1 MRAAFKEKNMLW
13 NLLTSAA
20 ESVSAS
26 DSEGKTSGCG
36 GGWGIWVMVGIFALI
51 MLVMSFMSKRSQK
64 KRQEEVMKEHQALR
78 PGNKVKTIGGIC
90 GVVVEICPEDN
101 TFVLETGTEASGK
114 SYLKFDMQAIYMSDA
129 LATQEAPVEE
139 PSGEVPAT
147 EEPVFE
153 EGDAPVAEETEE
165 APAEEKSDAE

>member
-1 MRAAFKEKNMLW
+1 MLW

-20 ESVSAS
+20 ESVVGS
-26 DSEGKTSGCG
+26 DSEGKAAGCAG
-36 GGWGIWVMVGIFALI
+36 GYGIWIMVGIFAVI
-51 MLVMSFMSKRSQK
+51 MFAMSFMSKRSQK

-129 LATQEAPVEE
+129 LATQEAPVEGSE
-139 PSGEVPAT
+139 NEAPAT

-153 EGDAPVAEETEE
+153 EGDAPVAEETAE
-165 APAEEKSDAE
+165 APAQEKSDEE

>member
-1 MRAAFKEKNMLW
+1 MLW
-13 NLLTSAA
+13 NLLNSAA
-20 ESVSAS
+20 ESVGS
-26 DSEGKTSGCG
+26 DSEGAATGCA
-36 GGWGIWVMVGIFALI
+36 GGWGVWIMVGVFAVI
-51 MLVMSFMSKRSQK
+51 MLVMSFMNKRSQK

-90 GVVVEICPEDN
+90 GVVVEVCPEDN

-129 LATQEAPVEE
+129 LAAQEAPAKESVEE
-139 PSGEVPAT
+139 APAS

-153 EGDAPVAEETEE
+153 EGEAPAAQEAEETP
-165 APAEEKSDAE
+165 AAEEKSDEE